1 MESNTEL
8 TTICYLEQQGKY
20 LMLHR
25 TKKQHDINKDKW
37 IGIGGHFEYGESP
50 EEGIQREM
58 VEECGITL
66 SDPKL
71 RGIITFVSD
80 APVCVY
86 MFLFT
91 ATAYKGELLKDC
103 DEGELEWVDKHELLK
118 LPLWS
123 GDKIFL
129 KLLGTR
135 EAFFSLKLCYEG
147 DKLVK
152 AVLDGNEI
160 DVEAYC
166 QL

>member
-1 MESNTEL
+1 MESNTDL
-8 TTICYLEQQGKY
+8 TTICYLGQHGKY

-50 EEGIQREM
+50 EECIQREM
-58 VEECGITL
+58 TEECGITL
-66 SDPKL
+66 SDPVL
-71 RGIITFVSD
+71 RGIISFVSD
-80 APVCVY
+80 LPVCVY

-91 ATAYKGELLKDC
+91 ATAYKGVLLKDC
-103 DEGELEWVDKHELLK
+103 NEGDLEWVDKNELLK
-118 LPLWS
+118 LPLWT

-135 EAFFSLKLCYEG
+135 EEFFSLKLCYEG

-160 DVEAYC
+160 DPKAYC
-166 QL
+166 

>member
-50 EEGIQREM
+50 VECIQREM
-58 VEECGITL
+58 TEECGITL
-66 SDPKL
+66 SDPVL
-71 RGIITFVSD
+71 RGIISFVSD
-80 APVCVY
+80 LPVYVY

-103 DEGELEWVDKHELLK
+103 NEGDLEWVDKNELLK
-118 LPLWS
+118 LPLWT

-135 EAFFSLKLCYEG
+135 EEFFSLKLCYEG

-160 DVEAYC
+160 DPKAYC
-166 QL
+166 

>member
-50 EEGIQREM
+50 EECIQREM
-58 VEECGITL
+58 TEECGITL
-66 SDPKL
+66 SDPVL
-71 RGIITFVSD
+71 RGIISFVSD
-80 APVCVY
+80 LPVCVY

-91 ATAYKGELLKDC
+91 ATAYKGVLLKDYN
-103 DEGELEWVDKHELLK
+103 EGDLEWVDKNELLK
-118 LPLWS
+118 LPLWT

-135 EAFFSLKLCYEG
+135 EEFFSLKLCYEG

-160 DVEAYC
+160 DPKAYC
-166 QL
+166 

>member
-1 MESNTEL
+1 
-8 TTICYLEQQGKY
+8 
-20 LMLHR
+20 
-25 TKKQHDINKDKW
+25 
-37 IGIGGHFEYGESP
+37 
-50 EEGIQREM
+50 
-58 VEECGITL
+58 
-66 SDPKL
+66 
-71 RGIITFVSD
+71 
-80 APVCVY
+80 

-123 GDKIFL
+123 GDKIFF
-129 KLLGTR
+129 KLLDTR
-135 EAFFSLKLCYEG
+135 SEFFSLKLCYEG

-166 QL
+166 

>member
-50 EEGIQREM
+50 EECIQREM
-58 VEECGITL
+58 TEECGITL
-66 SDPKL
+66 SDPVL
-71 RGIITFVSD
+71 RGIISFVSD
-80 APVCVY
+80 LPVCVY

-91 ATAYKGELLKDC
+91 ATAYKGVLLKDC
-103 DEGELEWVDKHELLK
+103 NEGDLEWVDKNELLK
-118 LPLWS
+118 LPLWT

-135 EAFFSLKLCYEG
+135 EEFFSLKLCYEG

-166 QL
+166 

>member
-50 EEGIQREM
+50 EECIQREM

-80 APVCVY
+80 APVSVY

-166 QL
+166 